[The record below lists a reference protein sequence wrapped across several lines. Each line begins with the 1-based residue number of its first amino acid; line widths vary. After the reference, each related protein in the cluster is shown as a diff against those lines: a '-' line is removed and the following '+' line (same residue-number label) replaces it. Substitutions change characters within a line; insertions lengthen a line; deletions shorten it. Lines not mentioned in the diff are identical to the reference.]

1 MLTFSIILA
10 ETSRSLIYL
19 RALASRSL
27 YPDQVFYLRNN
38 TPKPKMGQLGFG
50 SSNENLDECVR
61 SYLNEN
67 QINYNQYDHD
77 QLLGDEFQGAIG
89 ACQSNVII
97 YSGYGGVILP
107 KRFFQS
113 KKVFLHAHGGILP
126 KYKGSTTNYYSLLS
140 ENFIGAS
147 TIIMTENLDTGPIL
161 NVVSVK
167 NPTKRDELDHILDA
181 ELRAESL
188 VKTILDDKINGK
200 IQSLNK
206 NSHYFVIH
214 PVLKHISILQES

>member
-1 MLTFSIILA
+1 
-10 ETSRSLIYL
+10 
-19 RALASRSL
+19 
-27 YPDQVFYLRNN
+27 
-38 TPKPKMGQLGFG
+38 
-50 SSNENLDECVR
+50 
-61 SYLNEN
+61 
-67 QINYNQYDHD
+67 
-77 QLLGDEFQGAIG
+77 
-89 ACQSNVII
+89 
-97 YSGYGGVILP
+97 
-107 KRFFQS
+107 
-113 KKVFLHAHGGILP
+113 
-126 KYKGSTTNYYSLLS
+126 
-140 ENFIGAS
+140 
-147 TIIMTENLDTGPIL
+147 MTENLDTGPIL